1 MNAIQNLKEI
11 AKHTTPISALM
22 ALVSVTLIAY
32 TTNLIFM
39 ISTYPDSAGVIFMLG
54 FASVVVAIIVA
65 LDLVGNYE
73 RFKGIDAY
81 IESEINKQTQE
92 SNGK

>member
-22 ALVSVTLIAY
+22 AFVSVTLIAY

-39 ISTYPDSAGVIFMLG
+39 FSTYPHSAGVIIMLG
-54 FASVVVAIIVA
+54 FASIAVAIIVA
-65 LDLVGNYE
+65 LDLVDNYE
-73 RFKGIDAY
+73 C
-81 IESEINKQTQE
+81 KQTQE